1 LCAGSVKY
9 SGGLR
14 QGNRVNGYDINDG
27 VDLSAV
33 LLLTTARSTRAG
45 CERQIAINA
54 GESFEL

>member
-1 LCAGSVKY
+1 
-9 SGGLR
+9 
-14 QGNRVNGYDINDG
+14 VNGYDINDG